1 MRSLLEPVTSLVK
14 GFSITLKHLFSRK
27 FTDQYPETPHPIA
40 PKYRGEHKLNKD
52 EQGRVKCVACYLCE
66 TNCPAYAIRIKSAPA
81 PAGWADRE
89 RYPDEFEV
97 DLLRCI
103 YCGYCEEA
111 CPVDAIAL
119 TNKVPQVQTDRA
131 AFVLDKERLLANA
144 DLPSNGASDQFIDNI
159 LKKWKA

>member
-1 MRSLLEPVTSLVK
+1 MSGIGALAK
-14 GFSITLKHLFSRK
+14 GLSITLRHMVSPK
-27 FTDQYPETPHPIA
+27 FTEEYPEKPHPIA
-40 PKYRGEHKLNKD
+40 PKFRGEHKLNKD

-81 PAGWADRE
+81 PKDWKDRE

-103 YCGYCEEA
+103 FCGYCEEA

-119 TNKVPQVQTDRA
+119 TTKVPGVATRREE
-131 AFVLDKERLLANA
+131 FILDKEKLLANA
-144 DLPSNGASDQFIDNI
+144 DLPSSGSAQQYLDDI
-159 LKKWKA
+159 LKKWKSS